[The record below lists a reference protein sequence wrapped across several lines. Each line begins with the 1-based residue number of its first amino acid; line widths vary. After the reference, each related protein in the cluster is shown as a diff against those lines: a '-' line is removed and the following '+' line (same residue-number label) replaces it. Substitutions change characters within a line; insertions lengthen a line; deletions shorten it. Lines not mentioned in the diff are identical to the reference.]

1 MPRPGT
7 EPGTFRSGYTM
18 SEIEITHHKAVRGAY
33 KGHCTQAI
41 KRADRIMEDTES
53 PNLTELEAIIERL
66 ARRMEEISILDN
78 KIITALEKEEDI
90 MEETDQTLS
99 FQDTIHF
106 GILKMK
112 KFLAKSQ
119 PTVSPFHYINPEHTK
134 QNIHVNLPKLQIQP
148 FNGNPLEWLT
158 FWDSF
163 RNAVHENDSLSDID
177 KMNYLK
183 GMLANEAARAIAGL
197 PITSQNYRKAIE
209 LLKERF
215 GRKQTLINAHM
226 ESLSKIDSPTD
237 IHNLRRFYD
246 SCETNIRA
254 LETLDVQTD
263 SYGSLLIPTLLK
275 KLPVELRRTIF
286 RANPNACSSLNDLR
300 ETLRKEIEI
309 IESSQ
314 TTEETEPAGA
324 TLDDIIIPTA
334 NALFTKSQRHKTTTA
349 CIYCDDKHRADK
361 CPTVKSAEQRRS
373 ILIQKR
379 RCFNCLR
386 SGHNKQQCRSKDR
399 CLNCGLKHH
408 TSICEPNRD
417 QTHEPKQKPDKQ
429 ENSKDIKT
437 LSTTTNRNVSLQ
449 TAMVVAYG
457 HMNTCQARMLV
468 DTGSQKTFVTQQLKR
483 KLKLEPIKNNL

>member
-1 MPRPGT
+1 MPRPGI
-7 EPGTFRSGYTM
+7 ELGIFRSGYTI

-33 KGHCTQAI
+33 NGHCTQAI

-66 ARRMEEISILDN
+66 TRRMEEISILDN
-78 KIITALEKEEDI
+78 KIITALEREEDI

-237 IHNLRRFYD
+237 IHNLKVERVFLLG
-246 SCETNIRA
+246 ET
-254 LETLDVQTD
+254 
-263 SYGSLLIPTLLK
+263 YLIT
-275 KLPVELRRTIF
+275 
-286 RANPNACSSLNDLR
+286 
-300 ETLRKEIEI
+300 
-309 IESSQ
+309 
-314 TTEETEPAGA
+314 
-324 TLDDIIIPTA
+324 
-334 NALFTKSQRHKTTTA
+334 
-349 CIYCDDKHRADK
+349 
-361 CPTVKSAEQRRS
+361 
-373 ILIQKR
+373 
-379 RCFNCLR
+379 
-386 SGHNKQQCRSKDR
+386 
-399 CLNCGLKHH
+399 
-408 TSICEPNRD
+408 
-417 QTHEPKQKPDKQ
+417 
-429 ENSKDIKT
+429 
-437 LSTTTNRNVSLQ
+437 
-449 TAMVVAYG
+449 
-457 HMNTCQARMLV
+457 
-468 DTGSQKTFVTQQLKR
+468 
-483 KLKLEPIKNNL
+483 

>member
-1 MPRPGT
+1 
-7 EPGTFRSGYTM
+7 
-18 SEIEITHHKAVRGAY
+18 
-33 KGHCTQAI
+33 
-41 KRADRIMEDTES
+41 
-53 PNLTELEAIIERL
+53 
-66 ARRMEEISILDN
+66 
-78 KIITALEKEEDI
+78 

-99 FQDTIHF
+99 IQDTINF
-106 GILKMK
+106 GILKIW
-112 KFLAKSQ
+112 KFVAQNQ
-119 PTVSPFHYINPEHTK
+119 PTVSPFHYINPAQTK
-134 QNIHVNLPKLQIQP
+134 QTVHVNLPKLQIQP

-183 GMLANEAARAIAGL
+183 RVLANEAARAIAGL
-197 PITSQNYRKAIE
+197 PITSRNYGKAIE

-237 IHNLRRFYD
+237 MHNLRRFLD

-263 SYGSLLIPTLLK
+263 SYGSLLIPTLLN

-314 TTEETEPAGA
+314 TTQETELSCA
-324 TLDDIIIPTA
+324 TLDDIIILTA
-334 NALFTKSQRHKTTTA
+334 NALFTKSQQHKASQKGTNIYPRISEKNETIA

-361 CPTVKSAEQRRS
+361 CQTVKSAEQRRS
-373 ILIQKR
+373 ILIQKKEM
-379 RCFNCLR
+379 L
-386 SGHNKQQCRSKDR
+386 Q
-399 CLNCGLKHH
+399 
-408 TSICEPNRD
+408 
-417 QTHEPKQKPDKQ
+417 
-429 ENSKDIKT
+429 
-437 LSTTTNRNVSLQ
+437 LSTLR
-449 TAMVVAYG
+449 
-457 HMNTCQARMLV
+457 
-468 DTGSQKTFVTQQLKR
+468 TQ
-483 KLKLEPIKNNL
+483 